1 MCPPLLQVLPCL
13 HQHQDVVP
21 EPFAAFQVPRP
32 PTERKRG
39 ASGDVSLTSTT
50 EQPLQVLLTSGCCNC
65 AGDMTETAAQ
75 LGSLFLRRGVSRQEY
90 TRKRESARITA
101 AFCRPADVV
110 GLETRIMRLRSPE
123 ILLLTW
129 HVFGGDE
136 KSPTTSL
143 RAVSCIFHGSDKL
156 ELIKKIRSLQKVS
169 CVIFVSLDGLYFRF
183 YPAPGATGN

>member
-75 LGSLFLRRGVSRQEY
+75 LGSLFLRRGVSHQYTSKQEKKRQRA
-90 TRKRESARITA
+90 RKDNSRLLQT
-101 AFCRPADVV
+101 CRR
-110 GLETRIMRLRSPE
+110 GWI
-123 ILLLTW
+123 
-129 HVFGGDE
+129 GDE
-136 KSPTTSL
+136 DH
-143 RAVSCIFHGSDKL
+143 AVAF
-156 ELIKKIRSLQKVS
+156 
-169 CVIFVSLDGLYFRF
+169 
-183 YPAPGATGN
+183 A